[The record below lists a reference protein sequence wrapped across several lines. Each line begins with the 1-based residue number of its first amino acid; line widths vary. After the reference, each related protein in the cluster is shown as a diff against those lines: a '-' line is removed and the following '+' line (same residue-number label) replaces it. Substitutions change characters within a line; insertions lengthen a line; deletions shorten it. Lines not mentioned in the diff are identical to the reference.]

1 MTTIGTAVLQI
12 IPSLQGVSKSIDKQL
27 GSSSAGKDAGR
38 RIGSNIAAGVRAS
51 ESDIKRAFDAHAKL
65 ADRAADATGKLR
77 AAEAGL
83 QQLRSSGANTA
94 RVVAAEERVAKARR
108 DEIRLVNEAKGAYRD
123 LEQARTNPTGGGAS
137 MLNRFVTQD
146 QARSVGKKVGR
157 TLGLAISA
165 AAGAGVAGIGYTLT
179 KGFERLQSID
189 QARFKLKALGNSA
202 ETVQTIMD
210 SAMASVKGTAFSMD
224 QAANT
229 AASAVAA
236 GIKPGQELT
245 KYLTTAADAA
255 AVAGTSFEEMGS
267 IFNKVQTN
275 NKAYTDDL
283 QQLADRGLP
292 VFQWLREEYGVT
304 AEALTK
310 MVENGEVDAATFQAA
325 IDKNIGGA
333 AKGMGQS
340 FEGSV
345 QNLQASVAR
354 AGANFLTAIFG
365 GADGAALAGPTEAIG
380 QLTVQ
385 FDKIGEWVRANAP
398 QIRAFF
404 TTMAEDVKVV
414 GGQLM
419 NVLGFLADH
428 PRLIEAVVI
437 AFAAW
442 KTIQGVSALATSIGG
457 IGKALDILPGKAST
471 SAGLISKALAGVVIP
486 VAILEVLRVGADE
499 LHQKFQNTFDQNWE
513 ASRRAKESGA
523 SPPQPGVGE
532 HGGPPAVGQTGP
544 ARAPAPRVGD
554 ELRNKIAAGQLP
566 GYSINNAGE
575 VVGPDGK
582 PVKLPGMNTG
592 GYTGNVP
599 KSKIAGVVHG
609 NEYVVKATSR
619 GMIENAYPGLLD
631 FMNKTGKLPGYEKGG
646 VVGGGGVLTEDMVK
660 AIAADFGLKVT
671 SEDRNEAGSYH
682 SQGMALDVS
691 NGSAPTSQMR
701 AFAEYM
707 AKNFGPH
714 LKELIYSDGE
724 FEQYGTIDNGKYY
737 NFGAGTNSDHR
748 NHVHIAGEWGKIPMP
763 GGGGSQSRGASG
775 AVPDWDA
782 IAQAESG
789 GDWSIN
795 TGNGYYGGL
804 QFQQSSWEAAGGL
817 KYAPRADL
825 ASREEQIA
833 AAEELLKLQG
843 PGAWPN
849 TFTTKSQ
856 ANAAPRGAAAP
867 SPSVLDLATSGPPID
882 TSGTDPSVSAPTTS
896 ASAGGGVPSSFS
908 AFGPAIGEFV
918 GGQVKS
924 ALDVFGIPD
933 SPGWLQGASQLLGGI
948 SVSGKDGTPIFD
960 GGSIFGGG
968 GGGGLSSLIPTAAT
982 PNITGAPPAD
992 TAGDMHGAR
1001 AGQPAGPQ
1009 VVYNIAARDTEDA
1022 FVKAQRVERERSA
1035 AKLSR
1040 F

>member
-1 MTTIGTAVLQI
+1 MTTIGYATLQV
-12 IPSLQGVSKSIDKQL
+12 IPSLTGISESINKQL

-65 ADRAADATGKLR
+65 ADKAADATGKLR

-123 LEQARTNPTGGGAS
+123 LEQARTTPTGGGGS

-146 QARSVGKKVGR
+146 QARSVGSKVGR
-157 TLGLAISA
+157 TLGLAITA
-165 AAGAGVAGIGYTLT
+165 AAGAGLAGIGYTLT

-442 KTIQGVSALATSIGG
+442 KTIQGVSALASAIGG
-457 IGKALDILPGKAST
+457 VGSALDILPGKAST

-486 VAILEVLRVGADE
+486 AAILEVLRVGADE

-513 ASRRAKESGA
+513 ASRRAKESGV
-523 SPPQPGVGE
+523 SPPQPGVGDI
-532 HGGPPAVGQTGP
+532 GGPPAVGQTGP
-544 ARAPAPRVGD
+544 ARAPTPPLGQEVRDKV
-554 ELRNKIAAGQLP
+554 AAGQVP
-566 GYSINNAGE
+566 GFSINSNGQI
-575 VVGPDGK
+575 VGPDGK
-582 PVKLPGMNTG
+582 PVNLDLPGMGIG
-592 GYTGNVP
+592 GYTGNLP

-619 GMIENAYPGLLD
+619 GMLENAYPGLLD
-631 FMNKTGKLPGYEKGG
+631 FMNKNGKLPLPGYAEGGLVAGTAELRRIIQERFGISNIGGYRPADKYGEHSTGRALDVMTSDKSKGDAIKDFVINNASALDLKWAIWQQRLWYPNG
-646 VVGGGGVLTEDMVK
+646 SSKPMEDRGSPTQNHMDHVHIFSGPGITSGLRGELGGGGASTTK
-660 AIAADFGLKVT
+660 PAD
-671 SEDRNEAGSYH
+671 
-682 SQGMALDVS
+682 
-691 NGSAPTSQMR
+691 AP
-701 AFAEYM
+701 
-707 AKNFGPH
+707 
-714 LKELIYSDGE
+714 
-724 FEQYGTIDNGKYY
+724 
-737 NFGAGTNSDHR
+737 
-748 NHVHIAGEWGKIPMP
+748 
-763 GGGGSQSRGASG
+763 
-775 AVPDWDA
+775 
-782 IAQAESG
+782 
-789 GDWSIN
+789 
-795 TGNGYYGGL
+795 
-804 QFQQSSWEAAGGL
+804 
-817 KYAPRADL
+817 
-825 ASREEQIA
+825 
-833 AAEELLKLQG
+833 
-843 PGAWPN
+843 PGAID
-849 TFTTKSQ
+849 
-856 ANAAPRGAAAP
+856 P
-867 SPSVLDLATSGPPID
+867 SSSDRTSVLDLAT
-882 TSGTDPSVSAPTTS
+882 TDPSSSAIFSDPSAAAMPS
-896 ASAGGGVPSSFS
+896 ASAGTTGGGVPSSIS
-908 AFGPAIGEFV
+908 GLASFGLGNLGKGVGTTGSGSDLSLFGDAAATAI
-918 GGQVKS
+918 GGQVSS
-924 ALDVFGIPD
+924 ALGVFGIPD
-933 SPGWLQGASQLLGGI
+933 SPGWLQGASQLLSGI
-948 SVSGKDGTPIFD
+948 SVSGQDGTPIFD

-968 GGGGLSSLIPTAAT
+968 GGGGIPSIASLIPTAAT
-982 PNITGAPPAD
+982 PSITGAPPTD
-992 TAGDMHGAR
+992 TAGDMHGTR